1 MDCYQ
6 SVKGFITRVKNLNIR
21 VQNSE
26 MEYKLNLYLDKEDN
40 TRNRQIIELLRELW

>member
-6 SVKGFITRVKNLNIR
+6 SVKGFITHVKNLNIR

-26 MEYKLNLYLDKEDN
+26 MDYKLNLYLDKEDN